1 MTAAGRSM
9 AAVSC
14 SPNVVAPT
22 GLVRAAMARPVAAE
36 RSWRAVAES
45 ARRLEITARGPLV
58 LLFYD
63 GYELKARPGLLGAAY
78 SQGRRAARYAYR
90 TARRRQVRT
99 GFYTAFLSLCRSL
112 RLIGCDVRVNDF
124 GALRKRPHYPIGLC
138 GYPSVLAHVAGENPV
153 IFGHGDL
160 GLPEAAAVIAARE
173 QMRLLIQPC
182 DWACAFNRPYCG
194 DKLRAFP
201 VGVDSAQWHLPK
213 AARTHDFL
221 VYDKI
226 RWYRDERVPAIR
238 DRLIESLRA
247 RGHSVA
253 VLQYGAHR
261 QDQYRRALASC
272 GALLFLCEHETQ
284 GIAYQEALAA
294 GVPVLA
300 WDEGELVDPNL
311 RHYAP
316 HLRVSSVPYFDDRCG
331 MRFTLA
337 SFDEVVGQFWAE
349 IERFRPRDYVDDR
362 LSMRRAGRD
371 YLSLYS
377 SIAG

>member
-1 MTAAGRSM
+1 MPADSPSPDMAATIGLGRATAAAPD
-9 AAVSC
+9 AAI
-14 SPNVVAPT
+14 
-22 GLVRAAMARPVAAE
+22 RPLPAIAE
-36 RSWRAVAES
+36 IAGK
-45 ARRLEITARGPLV
+45 LEITERGPLV

-63 GYELKARPGLLGAAY
+63 GYELKARPGLIGAAY
-78 SQGRRAARYAYR
+78 SQGRRAARYVYR
-90 TARRRQVRT
+90 SARRRQVRT

-112 RLIGCDVRVNDF
+112 RLVGCDVRVNDF
-124 GALRKRPHYPIGLC
+124 GALRRRSYYPIGLC
-138 GYPSVLAHVAGENPV
+138 GYPSVLSHVPGDNPV

-160 GLPEAAAVIAARE
+160 GLPEAASVIAADER
-173 QMRLLIQPC
+173 MRILIQPC
-182 DWACAFNRPYCG
+182 EWACAFNRPYCG

-213 AARTHDFL
+213 TAKTHDFL
-221 VYDKI
+221 VYDKL

-238 DRLIESLRA
+238 DRLIASLEA
-247 RGHSVA
+247 RGHSVT
-253 VLQYGAHR
+253 VLRYGAHP
-261 QDQYRRALASC
+261 QDQFRQALATSR
-272 GALLFLCEHETQ
+272 ALLFLCEHETQ

-316 HLRVSSVPYFDDRCG
+316 DLRVTSVPYFDERCG
-331 MRFTLA
+331 MTFTLETFEQV
-337 SFDEVVGQFWAE
+337 SRQFWAA
-349 IERFRPRDYVDDR
+349 IDRFRPRDYVDDR
-362 LSMRRAGRD
+362 LSMQRAGRD